1 VASAASDI
9 GCYLLP
15 GTGAD
20 PRAALDEAA
29 MAESLGLKG
38 VWIAEKFGL
47 KDLPSLAGAIAATT
61 SRVMIGAGVTHLGFR
76 HPLAIASMSQT
87 LQALSGGRFR
97 IGFGRGAPP
106 KWQAA
111 GITQPTI
118 TAFADMAAVLK
129 QLWSG
134 ARVCYDGPAGRFP
147 SLRIDVIA
155 DLPQPPILMAAIG
168 PKTLEMAARHFDG
181 VILHPFLTPAAVAS
195 CVSAVRAARAE
206 AGLPQENFK
215 VIAAVIVGLPA
226 ERSRQVR
233 LAQARAA
240 RYLGAPSLARALAR
254 VNGWDLAR
262 LTGLAGTGGRE
273 QDGGSAITA
282 PTLPADLVEASS
294 VLGDP
299 AEAVSGLAAYAEAGA
314 DELILHG
321 GTIHELQRMAGAL
334 TGTADG
340 R

>member
-1 VASAASDI
+1 MASAASRV

-20 PRAALDEAA
+20 PRAAFDEAA
-29 MAESLGLKG
+29 LAESLGLSG

-61 SRVMIGAGVTHLGFR
+61 SQVMIGAGVTHLGFR
-76 HPLAIASMSQT
+76 HPLVIASMGQT

-97 IGFGRGAPP
+97 IGFGRAAPP
-106 KWQAA
+106 KWLAA
-111 GITQPTI
+111 GVTEPTI
-118 TAFADMAAVLK
+118 AEFADMAAILR

-134 ARVCYDGPAGRFP
+134 GRVSYDGPAGRFP

-155 DLPQPPILMAAIG
+155 DFPPPPILMAAIG

-195 CVSAVRAARAE
+195 SVSAVRAARSV
-206 AGLPQENFK
+206 AGLPQEDFK
-215 VIAAVIVGLPA
+215 VIAAVVVGPPA

-240 RYLGAPSLARALAR
+240 RYLGAPRLARALAQ
-254 VNGWDLAR
+254 VNGWDRAR
-262 LTGLAGTGGRE
+262 LTGPPGEGSRE
-273 QDGGSAITA
+273 QGGGPAIVA
-282 PTLPADLVEASS
+282 QALPADLVEASS
-294 VLGDP
+294 VLGD
-299 AEAVSGLAAYAEAGA
+299 AREAASGLAAYAGAGA

-321 GTIHELQRMAGAL
+321 GTIHELERTAAAL
-334 TGTADG
+334 SRAADG

>member
-1 VASAASDI
+1 MANAASCV

-29 MAESLGLKG
+29 MAESLGLNG

-76 HPLAIASMSQT
+76 HPLAIASMGQT
-87 LQALSGGRFR
+87 LQALSRGRFR
-97 IGFGRGAPP
+97 IGFGRGTPP

-111 GITQPTI
+111 GVTQPTI
-118 TAFADMAAVLK
+118 AAFADMAAVLR

-134 ARVCYDGPAGRFP
+134 ARVSYDGPAGRFP
-147 SLRIDVIA
+147 CLRIDVIA

-181 VILHPFLTPAAVAS
+181 VILHPFLTPAAVKS
-195 CVSAVRAARAE
+195 SVSAVRAARDSS
-206 AGLPQENFK
+206 GRPQEDFR
-215 VIAAVIVGLPA
+215 VIAAVVVGPSA
-226 ERSRQVR
+226 ERSWQVR
-233 LAQARAA
+233 RAQARAA
-240 RYLGAPSLARALAR
+240 RYVAAPSLRRALAQ

-262 LTGLAGTGGRE
+262 LTGPPSEGSRGFGGE
-273 QDGGSAITA
+273 SAIA
-282 PTLPADLVEASS
+282 GPTLPADLVEASS
-294 VLGDP
+294 VLGDVR
-299 AEAVSGLAAYAEAGA
+299 EAAAGLAAYAGAGA

-321 GTIHELQRMAGAL
+321 GNIHELQRVATALSGA
-334 TGTADG
+334 ADG